1 MFQPAETTGAAAL
14 TDPVIVRT
22 AVASDSPGDIV
33 RKEQTQIL
41 SDIHAHRN
49 RTMAL
54 AQWTVAIAVV
64 SATMSRFCIDVHSHG
79 LWLWWL
85 AARVVLGALAI
96 ERVMYANK
104 TARWDVVGESY
115 KVKVFAVNIILL
127 VYFVFEA
134 LARIHTAI
142 PLSPNAI
149 AFLYIDSLFVSSV
162 LLYQIVQLCRFEFVR
177 ACYQN

>member
-1 MFQPAETTGAAAL
+1 MIRSDEVVGAPAL
-14 TDPVIVRT
+14 TDPVITRT
-22 AVASDSPGDIV
+22 VVASDSPGDIA

-41 SDIHAHRN
+41 SDINAHSKRIM
-49 RTMAL
+49 TL

-64 SATMSRFCIDVHSHG
+64 SATISRFCIDAHSHT

-85 AARVVLGALAI
+85 AARAVLGALAI

-104 TARWDVVGESY
+104 MAQWNVVRESY

-134 LARIHTAI
+134 LARIHTTL
-142 PLSPNAI
+142 PLPPTVI

-162 LLYQIVQLCRFEFVR
+162 LLYQIVQSCRFEFVR
-177 ACYQN
+177 ACYQG